1 VNASGKKSIFITP
14 HLSIHEDEI
23 QMHFVRSS
31 GPGGQ
36 NVNKVASAV
45 QLRFDVCNSPSL
57 PEDVRKKLILLA
69 GRRMTK
75 EGILI
80 IQSQRFRTQAENR
93 RDALH
98 RLIKLIQESCTKPRR
113 RIKTTTPHPV
123 KLRRLEGKRIRSS
136 MKKLRKSVFHAED

>member
-1 VNASGKKSIFITP
+1 MPPPDSKRIIVTP

-23 QMHFVRSS
+23 QMQFIRSS

-45 QLRFDVCNSPSL
+45 QLRFDVWNSPSL
-57 PEDVRKKLILLA
+57 PEDVKKRLIHIA

-75 EGILI
+75 DGILI
-80 IQSQRFRTQAENR
+80 IQSRRFRTQAENR

-98 RLIKLIQESCTKPRR
+98 RFIQLIKESTIKPRR
-113 RIKTTTPHPV
+113 RIKTRTPHQV
-123 KLRRLEGKRIRSS
+123 KMRRLENKRKRSRI
-136 MKKLRKSVFHAED
+136 KKLRKSVFHSED